1 MQPKIFILDTIEKL
15 ESFKEYVS
23 ENSFA
28 EVAFDLETNDKME
41 AKAITWGIGL
51 TFDGEEAFYIPVRTK
66 TAELYFDKAVVDGV
80 VNFVS
85 STVQSK
91 RIITHNG
98 LYDILVWEYN
108 TGVDLTASLY
118 ADTILY
124 KHLVDEERPFGL
136 KETAVKYLG
145 AWADKAQEALYENI
159 KANGGSTTKDNTQM
173 WKADTEVLGEYC
185 CFDVI
190 LTYRLYKLFRAKIEA
205 EGLVELLETE
215 TMPLYRNVT
224 IAMKRKGVTLDIE
237 MFLDKKNK
245 ITDVILDVEREI
257 ITEVQDLIEPFIT
270 NLLIDEFP
278 IKKTGN
284 FPKAYAKQLGWDLP
298 SMAKKEILKLTQL
311 QERHPEFTEW
321 VLDKELPEDMLD
333 AHIVNET
340 RRAMWAAK
348 YPEDPYIFNLS
359 SKAHLKWLFFEKLGK
374 KPLSKTPSG
383 EPQVDDAFLETV
395 NEEYPWV
402 ALLQDYNVLN
412 KTSGT
417 YIQGMLDRE
426 VKGTL
431 YTSFLQFGTTSGRFA
446 SSNPNLQNFS
456 SPQNTGRV
464 TDEFVN
470 CIRNGLIARP
480 GYKFIGLDFSSLEPH
495 IAAYVSG
502 DPGLIDIFVTGKDFY
517 SAIGVKQFN
526 RADLSPFK
534 EDSNYLGTKEKALR
548 DKIKTYALAAFYGAE
563 APRIAQVLK
572 SSKEEA
578 HELLDGYLTS
588 FPDIKEFIDRSHY
601 DALNKGYVKTIFG
614 RVRHLETAKHLHEA
628 YGHDLLNWH
637 WAKRNNKLEE
647 RGILR
652 NLLNNAVN
660 FQIQGTAGH
669 IMNRAMLKTVAMFEE
684 HGIVGYPV
692 MQVHDEQILEVRE
705 DHVEK
710 AAAIAKQA
718 METAVN
724 LDPIKLKATPVIGN
738 SYGEC
743 K

>member
-15 ESFKEYVS
+15 ESFREYVS

-41 AKAITWGIGL
+41 AKAVTWGIGL

-66 TAELYFDKAVVDGV
+66 TAELYFNKAVVDDI

-136 KETAVKYLG
+136 KEVAVKYLG

-190 LTYRLYKLFRAKIEA
+190 LTFRLYKLFRERIEKDA
-205 EGLVELLETE
+205 LVELLETE

-257 ITEVQDLIEPFIT
+257 ITEVQDLIEPLIVQ
-270 NLLIDEFP
+270 LLSEEFP
-278 IKKTGN
+278 VKSTGN
-284 FPKAYAKQLGWDLP
+284 FPKAYAKQIGLDLP
-298 SMAKKEILKLTQL
+298 SIAKKAVTNINPKNGHQLLLREWLLNGTTNATLSPDIIRDTQ
-311 QERHPEFTEW
+311 
-321 VLDKELPEDMLD
+321 
-333 AHIVNET
+333 
-340 RRAMWAAK
+340 RAMWAAK
-348 YPEDPYIFNLS
+348 YPQDPYIFNLS
-359 SKAHLKWLFFEKLGK
+359 SRAHLIWLFFEKLGE
-374 KPLSKTPSG
+374 KPLSKTKG
-383 EPQVDDAFLETV
+383 GDPQVDDAFLESV
-395 NEEYPWV
+395 KEKYHWV
-402 ALLQDYNVLN
+402 ELLQDYNVLN

-456 SPQNTGRV
+456 APQSTGRV

-526 RADLSPFK
+526 RADLSPYK
-534 EDSNYLGTKEKALR
+534 EDSNYLGVKDKALR
-548 DKIKTYALAAFYGAE
+548 EKIKTYALAAFYGAE

-637 WAKRNNKLEE
+637 WAKRNGKLEE
-647 RGILR
+647 RGILK

-669 IMNRAMLKTVAMFEE
+669 IMNRAMLKTVAMFKE

-705 DHVEK
+705 DHVER